1 MRNFLCNA
9 FWVDLPRSAAVCNR
23 SDVGAYSYGGGSA
36 ACSALADARP
46 LAGLHAVSGIASAF
60 AGGKNASY
68 CYDLNGNLLAGDGR
82 TVTWTAYD
90 MVASVTRGA
99 RAVSFDYGPDRA
111 RFKRVDITPAGIT
124 TTVYAGGGSTEV
136 ITRPGGSSEMKTTIG
151 DFAVVTTPTTTPGS
165 ASVTQYLHR
174 DHLGSVD
181 TITNA
186 AGQVVQRMSFDSWG
200 KRREVS
206 WLTMTDGAIAA
217 FDTSATTTR
226 GFTGHEM
233 IDPVGLVHMNGRVY
247 DPEIGRFLSAD
258 PFVQETGNLQSW
270 NRYSYV
276 LNNPL
281 SFTDPSGFFF
291 SKLFKSIGRALG
303 SLFRAIGAAVKKI
316 LQNPIFRAIINIV
329 GCALPGVG
337 QLACAAITGALS
349 AAAGGS
355 LADSLKAAAFAFVSM
370 GIFKAVGPFLNS
382 VAAQGLGG
390 VIIKAGIHG
399 IIGGALSVA
408 QGGSFLQGFAGSAAG
423 ALGGYIA
430 GESGF
435 VGRYGD
441 GDAGNI
447 LARALVSGAAG
458 CAGALITGGK
468 CAQAAVTAAFASL
481 WNSDQGNHA
490 LAKAFL
496 GKDAE
501 ITLLRHLQ
509 SNDKSSPWLGTVT
522 VRYPDGSW
530 GFIDLLRQ
538 ASETIYEVKPF
549 DGNDDGSRQLKT
561 YSAASG
567 YRIGD
572 AAADIG
578 TITGVPSQGPFAYL
592 GARYSFSP
600 LGGGAIG
607 WTLDNPGQVAL
618 TVATGFVATIVGG
631 YAASRGGGASLPR
644 PAPVGR

>member
-1 MRNFLCNA
+1 MLGNLTFRGDTLKSQSEYFQYDTLNRVVRVETATTGGIPGGAPQTGVVTTGYDAKGNIT
-9 FWVDLPRSAAVCNR
+9 NR

-36 ACSALADARP
+36 ACSALAGARP

-60 AGGKNASY
+60 AGGKNAAY
-68 CYDLNGNLLAGDGR
+68 CYDQNGNLLAGDGR

-99 RAVSFDYGPDRA
+99 RAVSFDYGPDRS

-124 TTVYAGGGSTEV
+124 TTVYAGGGATEV
-136 ITRPGGSSEMKTTIG
+136 ITRPGGGSEMKTYIG
-151 DFAVVTTPTTTPGS
+151 DFAVVTTPTTPAGA

-186 AGQVVQRMSFDSWG
+186 SGQVVQRMSFDSWG

-217 FDTSATTTR
+217 FDTTATTTR

-291 SKLFKSIGRALG
+291 SKLFKSIGKALG
-303 SLFRAIGAAVKKI
+303 SAFRAIGAAVKKI

-337 QLACAAITGALS
+337 QLACAAITGALT

-355 LADSLKAAAFAFVSM
+355 LAASLKAFAFAFVST
-370 GIFKAVGPFLNS
+370 GAFSAVSSTLN
-382 VAAQGLGG
+382 GLVDAYGFAG
-390 VIIKAGIHG
+390 ALIKAGVHG
-399 IIGGALSVA
+399 VIGGALSVA
-408 QGGSFLQGFAGSAAG
+408 QGGTFLQGFAGSAAG
-423 ALGGYIA
+423 ALGGYVA

-435 VGRYGD
+435 VGEYGD
-441 GDAGNI
+441 GIAEFK
-447 LARALVSGAAG
+447 LARALISGAAG
-458 CAGALITGGK
+458 CAGAVISGGK
-468 CAQAAVTAAFASL
+468 CAEAAVTAAFASL
-481 WNSDQGNHA
+481 YNFEAARPRAGNGLTVVFA
-490 LAKAFL
+490 L
-496 GKDAE
+496 G
-501 ITLLRHLQ
+501 
-509 SNDKSSPWLGTVT
+509 
-522 VRYPDGSW
+522 
-530 GFIDLLRQ
+530 
-538 ASETIYEVKPF
+538 VKLF
-549 DGNDDGSRQLKT
+549 DWFG
-561 YSAASG
+561 
-567 YRIGD
+567 
-572 AAADIG
+572 
-578 TITGVPSQGPFAYL
+578 
-592 GARYSFSP
+592 
-600 LGGGAIG
+600 GGGAQPAG
-607 WTLDNPGQVAL
+607 QTTEDRDEGRVWRGVHSKHPALEAALNGDVVPGNINGKVTPEQHNEL
-618 TVATGFVATIVGG
+618 NL
-631 YAASRGGGASLPR
+631 AADSPYTS
-644 PAPVGR
+644 